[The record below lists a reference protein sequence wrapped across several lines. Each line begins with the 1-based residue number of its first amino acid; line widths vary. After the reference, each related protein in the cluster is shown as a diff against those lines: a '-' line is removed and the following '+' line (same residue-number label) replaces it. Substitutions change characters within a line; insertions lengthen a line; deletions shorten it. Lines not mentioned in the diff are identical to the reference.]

1 MSADMMSANMAFSPH
16 LVVAPL
22 LIPLVA
28 GSAILLIDEKRRE
41 WKAGLGLVAL
51 LAQLVVSVV
60 LLRHADADLP
70 LVYRLGDWPAP
81 FAITLVLDRLSA
93 LMVTLTATLGLAAY
107 VYALAGWSRVGAYFH
122 TLFQFLLA
130 GLSGA
135 FLTGDLFNLFV
146 FFELLLAASYGL
158 ALHGSGGARVAASL
172 HYVAVNLFASLA
184 ILVGVALIYAVTGSL
199 NMAEVATHVSALT
212 DAERTL
218 FEAGAGVLALAFL
231 VKAGMWPL
239 CFWLAPTYGAAV
251 APAAAMFAIMTKVG
265 AYALLRLSP
274 LLFGVEAGASQGY
287 GAQALIA
294 GGLATLL
301 FGALSALGARTAT
314 RLGAACVLTSAGTL
328 IACVGFARVG
338 VTAGALFYLV
348 GSSLAGAAFFLLA
361 ELVERWRGVDSG
373 AALARAEADAEMDEE
388 FREDE
393 EVGRVFS
400 ANKSLLGLA
409 FLGCAAM
416 FAGAPPLS
424 TFFGK
429 VAMLEGAL
437 GGGAAHADSVAPSA
451 WVFFGVTL
459 ASGLMTL
466 IGATRLGMALFWSD
480 EPTSAG
486 PKARALELAPMFA
499 LILLAL
505 AQAVFAGPAMR
516 YMQSTALSLHAPR
529 DYLAQSLHPAEG
541 GGGRGAAPGGAAAG
555 KAGGAQ

>member
-1 MSADMMSANMAFSPH
+1 MSANMAFSPH
-16 LVVAPL
+16 FVVAPL

-28 GSAILLIDEKRRE
+28 GSAILLIDEKSRE
-41 WKAGLGLVAL
+41 WKAGLGLLAL
-51 LAQLVVSVV
+51 LAQLAVSIA

-107 VYALAGWSRVGAYFH
+107 VYSLAGWSRVGAYFH

-135 FLTGDLFNLFV
+135 FLTGDLFSLFV
-146 FFELLLAASYGL
+146 FFELLLASSYGL

-199 NMAEVATHVSALT
+199 NMAEVATHVSTLT

-274 LLFGVEAGASQGY
+274 LLFGVEAGASRGY
-287 GAQALIA
+287 GATALIA
-294 GGLATLL
+294 GGVATVS
-301 FGALSALGARTAT
+301 FGALSALAARTPT

-328 IACVGFARVG
+328 IACVGFAKVG

-361 ELVERWRGVDSG
+361 ELVERWRGVG
-373 AALARAEADAEMDEE
+373 AETTLPRAEADAEMDED

-400 ANKSLLGLA
+400 ADKSMLGLA

-429 VAMLEGAL
+429 VAMLEAAL
-437 GGGAAHADSVAPSA
+437 GGGAAHADPVATAA
-451 WVFFGVTL
+451 WVFLAVTL
-459 ASGLMTL
+459 AAGLLTL
-466 IGATRLGMALFWSD
+466 IGATRLGVALFWSD
-480 EPTSAG
+480 DPGGANAS
-486 PKARALELAPMFA
+486 PKARTLELAPLFG
-499 LILLAL
+499 LIALAL
-505 AQAVFAGPAMR
+505 AQAAFAGPTMR
-516 YMQSTALSLHAPR
+516 YMQAAALSLHAPQ
-529 DYLAQSLHPAEG
+529 DYLAQSLNPADG
-541 GGGRGAAPGGAAAG
+541 SGGRGAKPPTASD
-555 KAGGAQ
+555 KAGATK